1 MGLRLVHSKPEGLD
15 EDSLAI
21 LRAKL
26 GVIRALCAP
35 CGHALESN
43 IVLLEEDAALALVDL
58 FETMLRT
65 LSSSER
71 REYGL
76 YRRGYRKKVPDD
88 ILKDTLAIAMLT
100 PGLLG
105 VGGDRRFKDVHDAV
119 RAKAGQSLP
128 RRIAGLSL
136 IRELARLCLFGII
149 LRERKRSSPVR
160 LVR

>member
-1 MGLRLVHSKPEGLD
+1 MRSILACGL
-15 EDSLAI
+15 
-21 LRAKL
+21 
-26 GVIRALCAP
+26 LCAT
-35 CGHALESN
+35 S
-43 IVLLEEDAALALVDL
+43 ALALADL

-65 LSSSER
+65 LSLSER

-76 YRRGYRKKVPDD
+76 YRRGYRKVPDD

-105 VGGDRRFKDVHDAV
+105 VGGDPRFKDAHEAV
-119 RAKAGQSLP
+119 RAKDGQILP
-128 RRIAGLSL
+128 RRMAGLSL

-149 LRERKRSSPVR
+149 LQERKRSSPVR